1 MRSLFIIATC
11 IATALILFLSLTPPP
26 VFVAFIGYCIAGA
39 VILALLGY
47 AGLEAWPYL
56 HRYLQ
61 KRRIME

>member
-11 IATALILFLSLTPPP
+11 IAAAIVLLLVVFPWLVASLAQAVAAMLIVALI
-26 VFVAFIGYCIAGA
+26 AYAGA
-39 VILALLGY
+39 
-47 AGLEAWPYL
+47 EAWPYL